1 MNQMYSSY
9 IRQKID
15 HNYTD
20 NTFEMKY
27 DCYFNVMSVDRV
39 TSKAAYGS
47 VYKGILE
54 NLFRHHVNFAWKLW
68 YKE

>member
-1 MNQMYSSY
+1 MNQIYSRY

-20 NTFEMKY
+20 NTFEIKY
-27 DCYFNVMSVDRV
+27 GCHFNVMSLDHV

-47 VYKGILE
+47 DYKGILK
-54 NLFRHHVNFAWKLW
+54 NLFRQHVYFAWKLW